1 MAWEGRDDE
10 GIDLP
15 LHSPR
20 LSRGAVD
27 GEAVE
32 IHGEDLRQGR
42 GGDHPGDH
50 HVVHGSGDRHAP
62 VGQSVAEVHRPV
74 DRVDEPGDPSLSAA
88 ATLLTDEGTV
98 GHS

>member
-1 MAWEGRDDE
+1 MKGSFPIALQVHMPWEGRDDE

-32 IHGEDLRQGR
+32 IHGEDLRQG
-42 GGDHPGDH
+42 GAAITPATTT
-50 HVVHGSGDRHAP
+50 S
-62 VGQSVAEVHRPV
+62 ST
-74 DRVDEPGDPSLSAA
+74 AA
-88 ATLLTDEGTV
+88 AIDT
-98 GHS
+98 HQ